1 MITYYL
7 TAPAEQRLIQ
17 RSIKKEE
24 LERVLNDPDYCYPGK
39 QGELNFVKELSKGR
53 KIRVVA
59 NPDKKKIKIITAV
72 IVN

>member
-1 MITYYL
+1 MINYYL
-7 TAPAEQRLIQ
+7 TAHAEERLVQ

-39 QGELNFVKELSKGR
+39 KGELNFVKEVSRGR

-59 NPDKKKIKIITAV
+59 QKDKEEVKIITAV
-72 IVN
+72 IM